1 VKTSFNSNSVRLRS
15 SAASFAIGLALISTP
30 ALAQDNAAPADEA
43 KTEEIVVTGSLIKD
57 PNLTQ
62 STPVLATTAD
72 EMELRQSNVA
82 EEVLREIPGVVPN
95 IGSAVNNGNGGASY
109 VDLRGLGSNRNI
121 ALLDGDRI
129 APSGLRGVFD
139 LNNVPLA
146 LVDRVDVLTGGA
158 VTTYGA
164 DAIAGVVNFVTKRD
178 FAGVEFSATEAVNQ
192 KGDGNALRTDL
203 TIGANFDDGRGN
215 AVLSVG
221 YQNSDPVYQG
231 DRDFSVNNY
240 DSFTGTLGGSG
251 TTTPSRFTG
260 SRPLSGGVPN
270 TLTAYT
276 QTGVTTAVVGT
287 NPIGTPILALVPG
300 GAANGGTRQI
310 DPTTGSFQAGFN
322 PFNFNPY
329 NIFHTPFTRYNM
341 YASARYEVS
350 DNVEIYSRGLF
361 SKNSVKTII
370 APSGVFSS
378 SVVIPLSNPYL
389 TATARNQFCALN
401 VAPTVNGVN
410 AAGASVSGQTAYVPL
425 ITPAACAAA
434 ATATSPTDPNYRTVT
449 TVLRRRFTET
459 GPRTSDYETTVF
471 DYKIGARGA
480 ISENIDWD
488 VHGSYGQSE
497 NIETRGGYILTS
509 RVRDALL
516 ATNTTTCLSAAAGC
530 VPLNVFGPNG
540 SITPAMAAYAQSPS
554 TTTIRTSLAQVHA
567 TVTGKTGFAV
577 PMAADDVSFAVG
589 GEYRKY
595 TSSQVPDSLSQIPG
609 ELGGAGGAAPAIDG
623 GYEVYEAIGEL
634 NIPLIQ
640 DKPLFQNLT
649 LTTGA
654 RYSAY
659 KVNAAGSPK
668 FNATTWKIGGSWE
681 PGAGV
686 KFRANYSRAV
696 RAPNI
701 NELFSPLST
710 GLTGLAT
717 DPCAGAAP
725 VANLNLKAI
734 CLAQGAPA
742 ASIGVI
748 ANPTASQAN
757 STGGGNVNL
766 RPETAKTL
774 TLGVVFQPEFA
785 RNVSISLDY
794 YDIKVAKAITTP
806 TPDDVING
814 CFGAITAASA
824 SSAACTSIRRDPTTG
839 GLDGDPATTLGLPQ
853 SFSNLG
859 NLRARGLDLA
869 INIKQSVGFA
879 DWKIGFTGNYT
890 MDSKFQATPTSVDR
904 ECTGYYSVN
913 CASIQ
918 PKYQW
923 ALRNTLDFGNT
934 DISFLW
940 RHMSSVQQEPL
951 DVIASA
957 PAFVG
962 TLAGG
967 ALNGRAVDFG
977 HIKSYDWLDMSVRF
991 DVGDHLTL
999 TGTVANLL
1007 NKQPPLTGSSIG
1019 NVSYNSGNTYPST
1032 YDTLGRRF
1040 SVTAKLKF

>member
-1 VKTSFNSNSVRLRS
+1 
-15 SAASFAIGLALISTP
+15 
-30 ALAQDNAAPADEA
+30 
-43 KTEEIVVTGSLIKD
+43 
-57 PNLTQ
+57 
-62 STPVLATTAD
+62 
-72 EMELRQSNVA
+72 M
-82 EEVLREIPGVVPN
+82 
-95 IGSAVNNGNGGASY
+95 
-109 VDLRGLGSNRNI
+109 
-121 ALLDGDRI
+121 
-129 APSGLRGVFD
+129 
-139 LNNVPLA
+139 
-146 LVDRVDVLTGGA
+146 
-158 VTTYGA
+158 
-164 DAIAGVVNFVTKRD
+164 AG
-178 FAGVEFSATEAVNQ
+178 
-192 KGDGNALRTDL
+192 
-203 TIGANFDDGRGN
+203 
-215 AVLSVG
+215 
-221 YQNSDPVYQG
+221 
-231 DRDFSVNNY
+231 
-240 DSFTGTLGGSG
+240 
-251 TTTPSRFTG
+251 
-260 SRPLSGGVPN
+260 
-270 TLTAYT
+270 
-276 QTGVTTAVVGT
+276 
-287 NPIGTPILALVPG
+287 
-300 GAANGGTRQI
+300 
-310 DPTTGSFQAGFN
+310 
-322 PFNFNPY
+322 
-329 NIFHTPFTRYNM
+329 
-341 YASARYEVS
+341 
-350 DNVEIYSRGLF
+350 
-361 SKNSVKTII
+361 
-370 APSGVFSS
+370 
-378 SVVIPLSNPYL
+378 
-389 TATARNQFCALN
+389 
-401 VAPTVNGVN
+401 
-410 AAGASVSGQTAYVPL
+410 
-425 ITPAACAAA
+425 
-434 ATATSPTDPNYRTVT
+434 
-449 TVLRRRFTET
+449 
-459 GPRTSDYETTVF
+459 
-471 DYKIGARGA
+471 
-480 ISENIDWD
+480 
-488 VHGSYGQSE
+488 
-497 NIETRGGYILTS
+497 
-509 RVRDALL
+509 
-516 ATNTTTCLSAAAGC
+516 
-530 VPLNVFGPNG
+530 
-540 SITPAMAAYAQSPS
+540 YAQSPS

-681 PGAGV
+681 PGAGL

-725 VANLNLKAI
+725 VTNLTLKAI

-742 ASIGVI
+742 ASIGFI

-774 TLGVVFQPEFA
+774 TLGVVYQPEFA

-814 CFGAITAASA
+814 CFAAITAASA
-824 SSAACTSIRRDPTTG
+824 SSAACTGIRRDPTTG
-839 GLDGDPATTLGLPQ
+839 GLDGDPATTFGLPQ

-934 DISFLW
+934 DISLLW